1 MSAGPIF
8 CGQPWGLLLRDD
20 EPYANFGIISGFGSP
35 RAFVPFGLSITWPG
49 CGGRPP
55 RAGASFLWRGQ
66 RYSSWH
72 IPAGHAEASSR
83 LNLDLTWRCIEDGS
97 TGTLCQ
103 EGILPRPEAADED
116 SEVAIQGR
124 FVDWLIHSFQE
135 LGQDTLAEDEA
146 AAGGLVRR
154 NWKRAEAVW
163 LQPDADEPRIELII
177 RLAQD
182 ARLIQTL
189 ESISRT
195 PRRILLRVRERTPIS
210 RVKELDAA
218 CIRNY
223 VRLPGRDAIEKA
235 GSRQELLSV
244 QRRASHDT
252 LENRVTA
259 WTLENLTLRAE
270 RWKKLHGR
278 RARTGNRFR
287 AVAALARHATAYR
300 SSEMMAEA
308 NPASLSHPVPAN
320 YPLMMES
327 RYKQVYRAYRALL
340 RYDKIKDD
348 SWTWRR
354 VLWSDAVAQLLSCTL
369 RQLPPPVRE
378 LHSSHPYY
386 RSEPDRGRWLVAPA
400 SAGPFAT
407 PNGPL
412 FIIDSHDADLL
423 RDGSLA
429 SVVDAT
435 DPIWQ
440 MIGVLGSDQV
450 LWWPKRKAFF
460 PVWSI
465 LWSGD
470 QSSWRV
476 QLEDAARAIG
486 VFSSQLQAAG
496 SAYQVHRGL
505 LIGSSLAL
513 QEVDIDMA
521 TIAGATAVG
530 IPLPMNLDAR
540 DESAYALVVRTLAE
554 AIGLA
559 IEYSA

>member
-1 MSAGPIF
+1 MSSSPIF
-8 CGQPWGLLLRDD
+8 CGQPWGLLLRDK
-20 EPYANFGIISGFGSP
+20 EPESSPRIIPGFGSP
-35 RAFVPFGLSITWPG
+35 RVFTPLGFSITWPG

-55 RAGASFLWRGQ
+55 RAGASFLWAGQ
-66 RYSSWH
+66 WYASWH
-72 IPAGHAEASSR
+72 IPAGHAEASQR
-83 LNLDLTWRCIEDGS
+83 LNLDLTWRCLEDGS
-97 TGTLCQ
+97 TSTVCQ
-103 EGILPRPEAADED
+103 SGVLPRPEAIDDE
-116 SEVAIQGR
+116 SEVAKQGR

-154 NWKRAEAVW
+154 DWKRAEAVW
-163 LQPDADEPRIELII
+163 LEPDADEPRIELII

-195 PRRILLRVRERTPIS
+195 PRRILLRVREQTPIS

-244 QRRASHDT
+244 QRKASHDT

-270 RWKKLHGR
+270 RWKKIHGR
-278 RARTGNRFR
+278 RARTGTRFR
-287 AVAALARHATAYR
+287 AVATLARHAIAYR
-300 SSEMMAEA
+300 SSDMMAEA
-308 NPASLSHPVPAN
+308 NPGSLSHPVPAN
-320 YPLMMES
+320 YPLMMEP
-327 RYKQVYRAYRALL
+327 RYKQVYRTYRALL

-369 RQLPPPVRE
+369 RRLPTIRE

-386 RSEPDRGRWLVAPA
+386 RAEPDRGRWLVAPA

-412 FIIDSHDADLL
+412 FIIDAHDADLL
-423 RDGSLA
+423 GDGSLV
-429 SVVDAT
+429 SVVEPA

-440 MIGVLGSDQV
+440 MVGVLGSDQI
-450 LWWPKRKAFF
+450 LWWPQRKAFF

-470 QSSWRV
+470 ESGWRD
-476 QLEDAARAIG
+476 QLRDAARAIG
-486 VFSSQLQAAG
+486 VFSSRLRAAG
-496 SAYQVHRGL
+496 SAYQVNRGL
-505 LIGSSLAL
+505 IVGSSLAL
-513 QEVDIDMA
+513 REVDID
-521 TIAGATAVG
+521 TVNLAGATTVG
-530 IPLPMNLDAR
+530 IPIPMNLDSR
-540 DESAYALVVRTLAE
+540 DASAYSTVVRSLVE

-559 IEYSA
+559 IEF

>member
-1 MSAGPIF
+1 MSSSPIF
-8 CGQPWGLLLRDD
+8 CGQPWGLLLRETERDSS
-20 EPYANFGIISGFGSP
+20 AGVILGCGSP
-35 RAFVPFGLSITWPG
+35 RAFVPLGFSLTWPG

-55 RAGASFLWRGQ
+55 RAGASFLWAGQ

-72 IPAGHAEASSR
+72 IPAGHTEASRR
-83 LNLDLTWRCIEDGS
+83 LNLDLTWRCIEDRS
-97 TGTLCQ
+97 TGTLSQ
-103 EGILPRPEAADED
+103 AGVLPRPEAIDED
-116 SEVAIQGR
+116 SEVAAQGR
-124 FVDWLIHSFQE
+124 FVEWLIHSFQE
-135 LGQDTLAEDEA
+135 LGQDTLADDDA

-154 NWKRAEAVW
+154 DWKRAEAVW
-163 LQPDADEPRIELII
+163 LQPDTDEPRIELII

-189 ESISRT
+189 ESISRS
-195 PRRILLRVRERTPIS
+195 PRRILLRVREQTPIS

-244 QRRASHDT
+244 QRKTSQDT

-270 RWKKLHGR
+270 RWKRLHGR
-278 RARTGNRFR
+278 RARTGTRFR

-308 NPASLSHPVPAN
+308 KAGSLSHPVPAN

-327 RYKQVYRAYRALL
+327 RYKQVYRTYRALL

-369 RQLPPPVRE
+369 RRLPPPVRE

-386 RSEPDRGRWLVAPA
+386 RAEPDRGRWLVAPA

-412 FIIDSHDADLL
+412 YIIDAHDADLL
-423 RDGSLA
+423 SDGSLA
-429 SVVDAT
+429 SVVDPA

-440 MIGVLGSDQV
+440 MVGVLGSDQI
-450 LWWPKRKAFF
+450 LWWPQRKAFF

-465 LWSGD
+465 LWTGDESG
-470 QSSWRV
+470 WRS
-476 QLEDAARAIG
+476 QLQDAARAIG
-486 VFSSQLQAAG
+486 VFGARLRAAG
-496 SAYQVHRGL
+496 SAYQVNRGL
-505 LIGSSLAL
+505 LVGSSLAL
-513 QEVDIDMA
+513 REVDID
-521 TIAGATAVG
+521 TVNLGGATTVG
-530 IPLPMNLDAR
+530 IPIPMNLDAR
-540 DESAYALVVRTLAE
+540 DASAYYTVVRTLAE

-559 IEYSA
+559 IEYSG